1 MDREDLAILAV
12 GDNVVDKYLSRGKM
26 YPGGQCVNTCVYAQ
40 ENGVRAAYLGVC
52 GEGAEA
58 RLIEDTLNAKGIDH
72 SRCRYIPGEGGFA
85 LVTLRDGDR
94 VFLGSN
100 KGGVAR
106 THLLELT
113 QEDLAYAQGFSLVY
127 SNCNGFADR
136 ELPKLKAAG
145 IPIAFDFSDRWTP
158 DYLQATL
165 PWVDIALLSCSHL
178 GAKIAVATAGQE
190 GSWVKWEGRLFHAPA
205 AQAAQVA
212 DTMGAG
218 DAYFAAFLCSLLQTA
233 GKEGLFARD
242 LSQRIPQ
249 AMEQAAA
256 YAAKTCALEGAF
268 GGGVPLAGRTELTPL
283 EKDLS
288 L

>member
-1 MDREDLAILAV
+1 M
-12 GDNVVDKYLSRGKM
+12 
-26 YPGGQCVNTCVYAQ
+26 
-40 ENGVRAAYLGVC
+40 
-52 GEGAEA
+52 EA

-72 SRCRYIPGEGGFA
+72 SRCRYAPGEGGFA
-85 LVTLRDGDR
+85 LVTLQDGDR
-94 VFLGSN
+94 LFLGSN

-106 THLLELT
+106 THPLELT
-113 QEDLAYAQGFSLVY
+113 QEDLSYAKGFSLVY

-145 IPIAFDFSDRWTP
+145 LPIAFDFSDRWTQ
-158 DYLQATL
+158 DYLRATL
-165 PWVDIALLSCSHL
+165 PWVDIALLSL
-178 GAKIAVATAGQE
+178 
-190 GSWVKWEGRLFHAPA
+190 LPPA
-205 AQAAQVA
+205 CRAA
-212 DTMGAG
+212 GAG
-218 DAYFAAFLCSLLQTA
+218 FGPGAAPGGQNRRGHRRAGGLLGQVGGKALSRPRRPGCPGGGHHGRGRCLLRRLSLLLLQTA

-242 LSQRIPQ
+242 LSRRIPQ
-249 AMEQAAA
+249 AMERAAA